1 MKQVIIIGGGAAGA
15 MAGVAA
21 AEHGARVL
29 LLEKN
34 EKLGKKLYITGK
46 GRCNLTNACDLEDLR
61 KKIVTNPRFL
71 YSALYSFTN
80 EDTIRFFEESGMP
93 VKIERGDRVFPV
105 SDKSS
110 DVIHTLA
117 ERLKKAGVTVRF
129 HAEVN
134 RICTEKGRVTGVQ
147 LRTGE
152 LLSCDACVVATG
164 GLSYAST
171 GSTGDGYTFAKL
183 CGHTVTECYP
193 SLVGLKITESFVKE
207 LEGLSLKNV
216 RLRAMQGKKELYND
230 MGELLFTA
238 NGVSGP
244 LVLSASAVV
253 TDRLS
258 AGEIVLSLDLKPALS
273 KEELDARILRDFDE
287 AKNRQ
292 FGNALDKLLPQRL
305 IRVIISMCGIPAE
318 KQVNAITKQERGR
331 LTDVL
336 KGMELHVKGT
346 GGFNEAVITRGG
358 VSVREVNPSTMES
371 KLTEGLF
378 FAGEVL
384 DVDALTGGYNLQIA
398 WSTGYLAGRSAAEK
412 YQIT

>member
-80 EDTIRFFEESGMP
+80 EDAIRFFEESGMP

-117 ERLKKAGVTVRF
+117 ERLKKAGVTVRL

-273 KEELDARILRDFDE
+273 REELDARILRDFDE

-371 KLTEGLF
+371 KLTDGLF